1 MIFTMC
7 AEKLAFLY
15 ICKAFGFRRR
25 NGDHDNLYA
34 PHFSFQSLWQ
44 RKWNFEIKQNMSS
57 FDMILINGIFYVS
70 MFSLMSHIP
79 SNCLYN
85 RRKLN
90 HFNPVLIYGAC
101 PLLSQESW
109 CMLRGISSQTE
120 MCQEMLRYSFLIK
133 RTFSKKDLFS
143 SNGVM
148 ECTSLRRKNNYIK
161 KENQSDEK
169 IYQLVEVVFV
179 FLIDWEITN
188 IQTKFKCI

>member
-1 MIFTMC
+1 
-7 AEKLAFLY
+7 
-15 ICKAFGFRRR
+15 
-25 NGDHDNLYA
+25 
-34 PHFSFQSLWQ
+34 
-44 RKWNFEIKQNMSS
+44 
-57 FDMILINGIFYVS
+57 MILINGIFYVS
-70 MFSLMSHIP
+70 MFSLMSNIP
-79 SNCLYN
+79 SHCLYN

-179 FLIDWEITN
+179 FLID
-188 IQTKFKCI
+188 